1 SADLPVQFVSS
12 DVSVATINGNIV
24 SIVGAGTTTIT
35 ASQPGNDSFQAA
47 PGVARELVV
56 QKANQIITF
65 ALPASANFTSNGL
78 SLQATSSAGLV
89 VNFSSSANSIAN
101 ITGNA
106 LAFVTPGT
114 VQITASQ
121 AGNTNYN
128 AASNVVLPLTIIDD
142 RQNISLTGALDFG
155 NVLLGETATKT
166 MTITNTGNAVLQISA
181 ITLPQ
186 GFSSAVGPTTVNA
199 NASITV
205 QITFAPSELK
215 DYEGSVVISSNA
227 VSGSNSLALS
237 GTGVTI
243 TGFNEPGQSSGD
255 LDVYP
260 NPGTGVYLVKSK
272 MTRDKSIAIM
282 DMSGRAQYRILKS
295 IDEQHHQLDIVD
307 LPQGIYYLKIEEKG
321 SVAVKRIV
329 KLN

>member
-1 SADLPVQFVSS
+1 
-12 DVSVATINGNIV
+12 
-24 SIVGAGTTTIT
+24 
-35 ASQPGNDSFQAA
+35 
-47 PGVARELVV
+47 
-56 QKANQIITF
+56 
-65 ALPASANFTSNGL
+65 
-78 SLQATSSAGLV
+78 
-89 VNFSSSANSIAN
+89 
-101 ITGNA
+101 
-106 LAFVTPGT
+106 
-114 VQITASQ
+114 
-121 AGNTNYN
+121 
-128 AASNVVLPLTIIDD
+128 
-142 RQNISLTGALDFG
+142 
-155 NVLLGETATKT
+155 
-166 MTITNTGNAVLQISA
+166 LQINA

-199 NASITV
+199 NTSITV
-205 QITFAPSELK
+205 QITFAPTELK

-243 TGFNEPGQSSGD
+243 TGFNEPGQSSSD
-255 LDVYP
+255 LDIYP
-260 NPGTGVYLVKSK
+260 NPGNGVYIVKSK
-272 MTRDKSIAIM
+272 MTRNKSIAIT